1 MATVAEVLLWQDAI
15 LRTQNNATAT
25 TLANSGLSDA
35 QIKSILLEDAE
46 NSTQPALLVFALM
59 MGGTQTAVGLDANAA
74 FAQLQFNAYAQA
86 GVLNPEL
93 GPCEAMGRTLS
104 QETAFLNQ
112 VTGDSPAEVI
122 HDFYLS

>member
-15 LRTQNNATAT
+15 LRTKNNATAT

-35 QIKSILLEDAE
+35 QIKSILLEDAK

-86 GVLNPEL
+86 GVLKEL